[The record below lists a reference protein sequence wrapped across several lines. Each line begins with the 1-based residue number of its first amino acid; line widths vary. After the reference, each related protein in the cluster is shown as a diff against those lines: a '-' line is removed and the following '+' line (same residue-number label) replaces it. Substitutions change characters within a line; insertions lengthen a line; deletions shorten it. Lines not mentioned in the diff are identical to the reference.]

1 MSDVIGLSNRFIV
14 CTHIHNALHSIEN
27 TYTKTQN
34 EFSLLA
40 IDSAN
45 STLHSVCVRDFWC
58 HIQKSLALRTIFD
71 MTFFSVAWHEN
82 SCTSWDVWRLYIS
95 LKIFRY
101 LYIGNG
107 FTFRIRRTNMNSASF
122 RFHVIFTIYLSITQ
136 NDRKVL
142 KIAKEIASMK
152 D

>member
-1 MSDVIGLSNRFIV
+1 MSLDYRIV
-14 CTHIHNALHSIEN
+14 
-27 TYTKTQN
+27 
-34 EFSLLA
+34 SL
-40 IDSAN
+40 
-45 STLHSVCVRDFWC
+45 CVRIFTTLC
-58 HIQKSLALRTIFD
+58 IASKIHIQKHRMNLVYWQSILRTALSTLCVCATFD
-71 MTFFSVAWHEN
+71 ATYKNLLLFERYLIWLFFSVAWHEN